1 LHNQAAKVAMTPL
14 FTSMGYRFFA
24 PLSALLLS
32 LLPLQA
38 RADELPKFSDQ
49 DVTNFVKSYAEFV
62 TKYIQAY
69 QSAKTGNKSA
79 FDEVKTKVVELQ
91 GKVASVAEKLKS
103 KPEEVQRYEEFIAT
117 YTEKMIDATK

>member
-1 LHNQAAKVAMTPL
+1 
-14 FTSMGYRFFA
+14 MGCRFFA

-32 LLPLQA
+32 LLPLQV

-49 DVTNFVKSYAEFV
+49 DVTDFVKSYAEFV

-79 FDEVKTKVVELQ
+79 FDEVKTKVTQLQ
-91 GKVASVAEKLKS
+91 GKVSSVAEKLKS
-103 KPEEVQRYEEFIAT
+103 KPEEVQRDEEFIAT

>member
-1 LHNQAAKVAMTPL
+1 LHNQATKVAKTPF
-14 FTSMGYRFFA
+14 FTSMGCRFFA
-24 PLSALLLS
+24 PLLALLLS
-32 LLPLQA
+32 LLPLQV

-49 DVTNFVKSYAEFV
+49 DVTDFVKSYADFV

-79 FDEVKTKVVELQ
+79 FDQVKTQVVQLQ

-103 KPEEVQRYEEFIAT
+103 KPEEVQKYEEFIAT